1 MDKEERDFF
10 NVQKG
15 IKYEKAG
22 KDEKAIKV
30 YEKLIAE
37 NFDGSHPYDRLCV
50 LYRKQKN
57 FTAEKY
63 VLEKAI
69 LVFTQVAASGR
80 PDGPPKL
87 ERYKK
92 RLEIVHKKMLK

>member
-50 LYRKQKN
+50 LY
-57 FTAEKY
+57 
-63 VLEKAI
+63 
-69 LVFTQVAASGR
+69 
-80 PDGPPKL
+80 
-87 ERYKK
+87 
-92 RLEIVHKKMLK
+92 

>member
-37 NFDGSHPYDRLCV
+37 NFDGSHV
-50 LYRKQKN
+50 F
-57 FTAEKY
+57 FTENK
-63 VLEKAI
+63 KI
-69 LVFTQVAASGR
+69 L
-80 PDGPPKL
+80 PPKNT
-87 ERYKK
+87 Y
-92 RLEIVHKKMLK
+92 